1 MLDPTGGR
9 LVAWAEAAGAAHQLA
24 VSLSQTSFVPR
35 VKVGG
40 QMVPMS
46 PGDATAAILMGDE
59 LGLSPIASLRSIY
72 VVHGTPAMYTRT
84 MVALAQGHGHEVWT
98 EETSP
103 AKVTVCARRRGG
115 EHVERATWT
124 IARART
130 AGYTSN
136 AKYQSN
142 PEEMLYAKA
151 AAEVCRKVAA
161 DVMAGV
167 PFSVE
172 DLELEQPQ
180 PTSSVSRGEGPKTSV
195 KRGAKPEPEEP
206 AFDTPA
212 PSVEEPK
219 PASRAQV
226 EKLNIQIKEIGIT
239 DRDQKLAYISMRT
252 GRGITSSSDLTMREA
267 SDLIEELEQG
277 NSAERCRRLR
287 PNQRTG
293 LGWRPWLTAST
304 SQPAPAPAPTPSTS
318 TPPTR

>member
-1 MLDPTGGR
+1 MTEIATYQPQGVALLDPTGGR
-9 LVAWAEAAGAAHQLA
+9 LVAWAEAAVAANQLA
-24 VSLSQTSFVPR
+24 KSLCTTAFVPR

-84 MVALAQGHGHEVWT
+84 MVALTQGHGHEVWT

-103 AKVTVCARRRGG
+103 GKVTVCAKRRGG

-124 IARART
+124 IARAQK

-136 AKYQSN
+136 SKYQSN

-167 PFSVE
+167 PYSVE

-180 PTSSVSRGEGPKTSV
+180 PTSTVTRGASPKTSV
-195 KRGAKPEPEEP
+195 QRAKAPEPAEPAFEEP
-206 AFDTPA
+206 APPT
-212 PSVEEPK
+212 EEPK
-219 PASRAQV
+219 PASRDQV
-226 EKLNIQIKEIGIT
+226 VKLNIQIQELGIT
-239 DRDQKLAYISMRT
+239 GREEKLDYISTVTNRP
-252 GRGITSSSDLTMREA
+252 IKSSNDLTMAEA
-267 SDLIEELEQG
+267 SKLIDDLEHPEAAAQYVPDADAEPPLDDPTSEPGWGGG
-277 NSAERCRRLR
+277 N
-287 PNQRTG
+287 G
-293 LGWRPWLTAST
+293 
-304 SQPAPAPAPTPSTS
+304 
-318 TPPTR
+318 